1 MTVEQAISQIS
12 ALPVDERIR
21 IIQAIWNGLPEDAGT
36 SLTSEQAAELDRRW
50 AEFQANPDSALT
62 EEEFGRQIREARK

>member
-1 MTVEQAISQIS
+1 MTIEQAISQIS

-36 SLTSEQAAELDRRW
+36 SLTPEQAAELDRRW
-50 AEFQANPDSALT
+50 TGFQANPDSALT
-62 EEEFGRQIREARK
+62 EEEFRRQIREARK